1 MNGCGNACCDVNS
14 RSFIFGCGGK
24 QKSNYKNP
32 VNLILKKRLTQ
43 FYLTRVLFFLITL
56 LLRSAAIFLISL
68 LKITDGVKLSC

>member
-1 MNGCGNACCDVNS
+1 MRVAMLMHVVLYL
-14 RSFIFGCGGK
+14 GK